1 MQPNSGSALLRV
13 GILGGG
19 QLGSMLARS
28 IQKLGHHVAIY
39 DSNRAAPAL
48 KQTDLAFVGA
58 WDDSTKLRTFIDSC
72 DLLTYEFENVETP
85 MLRQL
90 LEETRR
96 PIVPSLDVL
105 ETSQN
110 RLIEKRFLRS
120 HDLPCAHFIQVDE
133 IASLSAAVES
143 MGYPCIL
150 KTTRFGYDGKGQWR
164 IASAAAF
171 DALLATLESEAPTL
185 FPCTLEEELPLVTE
199 ASAIVCRSGEGDT
212 AEEFVFPIVENMHEK
227 HILAYSLLPA
237 RLPAEVTDAMTAI
250 ASALGRA
257 LHLKG
262 ILAVEFFLTTTPARH
277 AAGRIVGD
285 YHIYVNEIAP
295 RPHNSGHV
303 TMAACTM
310 SQFDALA
317 RILCDAPLTP
327 TRTLSPLAFCMG
339 NLLGDLWP
347 EGHAPLP
354 LAPLRAHPAV
364 VDLVLYG
371 KPEAKAGR
379 KMGHFVVAEKTP
391 DGALHAAKRFHS
403 LLQAQTPKHR

>member
-1 MQPNSGSALLRV
+1 MASNVGTVPLRV

-39 DSNRAAPAL
+39 DSNSTSPAL
-48 KQTDLAFVGA
+48 KQTDQAFVGA
-58 WDDSTKLRTFIDSC
+58 WDDTVQLRRFIDSC

-85 MLRQL
+85 MLRSL
-90 LEETRR
+90 LAELNR
-96 PIVPSLDVL
+96 PIFPSLDIL

-110 RLIEKRFLRS
+110 RLLEKSFLKR
-120 HDLPCAHFIQVDE
+120 HDFPCAHFIQVDHIE
-133 IASLSAAVES
+133 TLRDAVAA

-164 IASAAAF
+164 IGS
-171 DALLATLESEAPTL
+171 DETLEALITSLTPQTEKL
-185 FPCTLEEELPLVTE
+185 FPCTLEEELPLATE
-199 ASAIVCRSGEGDT
+199 ASAIVCRTGEGET
-212 AEEFVFPIVENMHEK
+212 ASEFVFPIVENIHEK

-237 RLPAEVTDAMTAI
+237 RLPTDVTDALTAI

-257 LHLKG
+257 LGLKG
-262 ILAVEFFLTTTPARH
+262 ILAVEFFLTTTPARF
-277 AAGRIVGD
+277 AAGRTVGD
-285 YHIYVNEIAP
+285 YHIYINEIAP

-317 RILCDAPLTP
+317 RILCDAPLLP
-327 TRTLSPLAFCMG
+327 TRKLAPHAFCMG

-347 EGHAPLP
+347 GGSARLP
-354 LAPLRAHPAV
+354 LVPLRDFPAV
-364 VDLVLYG
+364 VDLLLYG
-371 KPEAKAGR
+371 KPEAKPGR

-391 DGALHAAKRFHS
+391 DDALHSAKRFHS
-403 LLQAQTPKHR
+403 ALQAQYSKQR